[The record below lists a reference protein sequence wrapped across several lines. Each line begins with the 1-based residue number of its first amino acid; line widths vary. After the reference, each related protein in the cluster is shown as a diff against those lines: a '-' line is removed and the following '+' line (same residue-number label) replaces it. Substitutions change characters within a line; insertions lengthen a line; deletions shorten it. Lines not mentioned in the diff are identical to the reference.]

1 MPVKRGLVA
10 PQNIFIQT
18 IIKKF
23 DGSPDRNFVLG
34 NAQVTDLPIIYCNDG
49 FCELTG
55 YSRAELVQK
64 HCSCDFLC
72 GENTDAFA
80 AREVKSALKGQEEKH
95 VEILYYKKDGSPFL
109 CSVLVAPVK
118 NEEGIVV
125 MYIVNHEDVT
135 WSPNRD
141 DVVSRAKCFQFPLQ
155 VNRIP
160 AFIQRKRK
168 PDLAGVK
175 DEDAESLKSNRD
187 PETHI
192 TYTSSGNSDIESP
205 PAVPFMN
212 LHPPTPNPTPPLLS
226 PTVGECS
233 LDVSTSN
240 DPFERQSL
248 PPKPTSLT
256 DVSRMS
262 PKAAEEAESLLEET
276 QTPTS
281 KPGNMLYIP
290 ELSGRLSSAASES
303 SLWNYRNKPQWLDTA
318 SVDFKGS
325 AVLTSPGINMQ
336 QLVQP
341 RKTEKVAQVMSLG
354 ADVLPEYKLQAPKI
368 HPWTIL
374 HYSPFKAF
382 WDWLILFLVIYTA
395 IVTPYVASFI
405 LTRDKKREDLNRDP
419 ETRRNTG
426 PVTVYSD
433 PLVIVDYIVD
443 VMFII
448 DIFINFRTTFVDD
461 NDEVVS
467 HPCRIA
473 VHYLKT
479 WFVIDLVAAIPFEL
493 LIMIGNTNQ
502 TTTLIGLLKTAR
514 LLRLVR
520 VARKLDHY
528 SEYGTAVLCL
538 LMCSFALLA
547 HWLAC
552 IWYFIG
558 YLEFEDSNIT
568 TIGWLD
574 SLGKQIHRPFNR
586 SDPTSGPDLKSKY
599 VTALYFTLSS
609 LTSVGFGNV
618 SPNTNSEKIFS
629 ICVMLIGSLFYA
641 AIFGNV
647 AAIIA
652 RLYSSTSRYHAQMQ
666 KVREFIR
673 FYQIPS
679 PLRQRVEDYAHHA
692 WSYTNGIDM
701 EQVLK
706 HFPECLQADICL
718 HLNSSLLQSYPAFT
732 SAPLG
737 CLRALALRIKT
748 THLPPGDYII
758 YQGDEVNNLYFVI
771 RGTVEVLSGDVIM
784 AILGKGDS
792 FGENFAIDPSKPVV
806 NSNTSIRALTYCEM
820 RTISR
825 EDVLYILNQY
835 PLFRENFIKDLE
847 ITYNLRGG
855 DIKQNFSRAES
866 ARDSYPGV
874 HHSTDLDSVLLRQR
888 GSNYASKNLEKTNG
902 SMNTSKNLD
911 ARPRP
916 TRLNIANH
924 SHFRDEKSSTLRSEA
939 SARSYVAEEAAPITS
954 EWKRGYRT
962 SSHERESSC
971 VKRSFDRK
979 TDQFDQQSVCR
990 DCCNSIIAVET
1001 KLDNLSNRLQRLES
1015 KLSTDMESIF
1025 EILKA
1030 RKHPTNVQTQ
1040 V

>member
-34 NAQVTDLPIIYCNDG
+34 NAQVAGLPIIYCNDG

-72 GENTDAFA
+72 GENTDIFA
-80 AREVKSALKGQEEKH
+80 ARQVKSALQGHQEKH
-95 VEILYYKKDGSPFL
+95 VEILYYRKDGSAFL
-109 CSVLVAPVK
+109 CSVLIAPVK
-118 NEEGIVV
+118 NEEGIAV

-135 WSPNRD
+135 WSPDRD
-141 DVVSRAKCFQFPLQ
+141 DVALQGKCFQFPLQ
-155 VNRIP
+155 VNRVP
-160 AFIQRKRK
+160 AFLQRKRK
-168 PDLAGVK
+168 SDFEAVVP
-175 DEDAESLKSNRD
+175 DEDEESVKSSRD
-187 PETHI
+187 PETHY
-192 TYTSSGNSDIESP
+192 TYTSSRNSDIESP
-205 PAVPFMN
+205 SSVPIMS
-212 LHPPTPNPTPPLLS
+212 LQPPTPNPTPPLLS
-226 PTVGECS
+226 PTPGKSS
-233 LDVSTSN
+233 LDVSTYT
-240 DPFERQSL
+240 PEKRRSL
-248 PPKPTSLT
+248 PLRLSPLT
-256 DVSRMS
+256 NVSNLS
-262 PKAAEEAESLLEET
+262 PNCVGEAESLLKEV
-276 QTPTS
+276 TS
-281 KPGNMLYIP
+281 SPSKTGNMLYIP
-290 ELSGRLSSAASES
+290 ELKGRITSAASES
-303 SLWNYRNKPQWLDTA
+303 SLWNSRKKSPSLDTGN
-318 SVDFKGS
+318 VDFRGS
-325 AVLTSPGINMQ
+325 TVLTSPVMNMQ

-341 RKTEKVAQVMSLG
+341 KKTEKVAQVMSLG

-405 LTRDKKREDLNRDP
+405 PTRDVTLDEKRDKLNRDP
-419 ETRRNTG
+419 ETGRDTG

-443 VMFII
+443 IMFII
-448 DIFINFRTTFVDD
+448 DIFINFRTTFVDE

-479 WFVIDLVAAIPFEL
+479 WFIIDLVAAIPFEL
-493 LIMIGNTNQ
+493 LIMIGNTIES
-502 TTTLIGLLKTAR
+502 TTLIGLFKTAR

-558 YLEFEDSNIT
+558 NLEQRDESLN

-574 SLGKQIHRPFNR
+574 SLGKLIDQPFNK
-586 SDPTSGPDLKSKY
+586 SDPSSGPDLKSKY

-618 SPNTNSEKIFS
+618 SPNTNTEKIFS

-652 RLYSSTSRYHAQMQ
+652 RLYSTTSRYHAQMQ

-679 PLRQRVEDYAHHA
+679 PLRQRVEDYAHHV

-718 HLNSSLLQSYPAFT
+718 HLNSDLLHSYPAFT
-732 SAPLG
+732 TAPQG

-758 YQGDEVNNLYFVI
+758 YQGDEVNHLYFVI

-792 FGENFAIDPSKPVV
+792 FGENFAIDPKKPVV
-806 NSNTSIRALTYCEM
+806 NSNTSVRALTYCEM

-825 EDVLYILNQY
+825 EDVLHILNQY

-847 ITYNLRGG
+847 ITYNLSGEEEEKSFLRT
-855 DIKQNFSRAES
+855 DRAINSHSQVRSSTHSASVFIKANG
-866 ARDSYPGV
+866 PVKTGV
-874 HHSTDLDSVLLRQR
+874 EL
-888 GSNYASKNLEKTNG
+888 
-902 SMNTSKNLD
+902 
-911 ARPRP
+911 RPR
-916 TRLNIANH
+916 TRPKSLNIPNH
-924 SHFRDEKSSTLRSEA
+924 LHLRDEKPSTLRTESPFRECG
-939 SARSYVAEEAAPITS
+939 SAKPYVAEEAGPNGADFS
-954 EWKRGYRT
+954 
-962 SSHERESSC
+962 RESTTSKQADDSC
-971 VKRSFDRK
+971 TEKSVDSHSEKC
-979 TDQFDQQSVCR
+979 DQPVCR
-990 DCCNSIIAVET
+990 DCCNSIREVEK
-1001 KLDNLSNRLQRLES
+1001 KLDNLSSCLQRLDT
-1015 KLSTDMESIF
+1015 KLSTDVESIF
-1025 EILKA
+1025 GILRA
-1030 RKHPTNVQTQ
+1030 IRHSRDFQTQ

>member
-34 NAQVTDLPIIYCNDG
+34 NAQVPDLPIIYCNDG

-72 GENTDAFA
+72 GDNTNEFS
-80 AREVKSALKGQEEKH
+80 AREVKAALRGQEEKH
-95 VEILYYKKDGSPFL
+95 VEILYYRKDGTSFL
-109 CSVLVAPVK
+109 CSVLVAPVR
-118 NEEGIVV
+118 NEEGTAV

-135 WSPNRD
+135 WSPNKDEVTLPR
-141 DVVSRAKCFQFPLQ
+141 SCFQFPLQ

-160 AFIQRKRK
+160 AAIRRKRK
-168 PDLAGVK
+168 EYNGSAT
-175 DEDAESLKSNRD
+175 DEEDNQSAKSSRD
-187 PETHI
+187 PETHF
-192 TYTSSGNSDIESP
+192 TSSGASEIDSP
-205 PAVPFMN
+205 SFVPVMSVQ
-212 LHPPTPNPTPPLLS
+212 PPTPTGSVPSPGLYPSPPSS
-226 PTVGECS
+226 PEQQISRKSPS
-233 LDVSTSN
+233 LKSSSMIDVS
-240 DPFERQSL
+240 
-248 PPKPTSLT
+248 KI
-256 DVSRMS
+256 
-262 PKAAEEAESLLEET
+262 
-276 QTPTS
+276 S
-281 KPGNMLYIP
+281 KNVTV
-290 ELSGRLSSAASES
+290 SES
-303 SLWNYRNKPQWLDTA
+303 SLWSPRNKPWLDGTN
-318 SVDFKGS
+318 VDFRGS
-325 AVLTSPGINMQ
+325 ALIASQRLDMQ
-336 QLVQP
+336 QLVHP

-382 WDWLILFLVIYTA
+382 WDWLVLFLVIYTA

-405 LTRDKKREDLNRDP
+405 LTRDKQQEERNKDP
-419 ETRRNTG
+419 ETRKNTG
-426 PVTVYSD
+426 PVNIYSD

-448 DIFINFRTTFVDD
+448 DIFINFRTTFVDI

-473 VHYLKT
+473 VHYCKT

-493 LIMIGNTNQ
+493 LIMIGNTDQ

-528 SEYGTAVLCL
+528 SEYGMAVLL
-538 LMCSFALLA
+538 LMMCSFALLA

-558 YLEFEDSNIT
+558 NIELENEGS

-574 SLGKQIHRPFNR
+574 SLGKQINQPYNK
-586 SDPTSGPDLKSKY
+586 SDITSGPDLHSKY

-618 SPNTNSEKIFS
+618 SPNTNTEKMFS

-652 RLYSSTSRYHAQMQ
+652 RLYSTTARYHAQMQ

-673 FYQIPS
+673 FHQIPS
-679 PLRQRVEDYAHHA
+679 PLRQRVEDYAHHV

-718 HLNSSLLQSYPAFT
+718 HLNASLLQSYPAFT

-737 CLRALALRIKT
+737 CLRALALHIKT

-758 YQGDEVNNLYFVI
+758 YQGDEVNHLYFVI
-771 RGTVEVLSGDVIM
+771 RGTVEVLSSDVIM

-792 FGENFAIDPSKPVV
+792 FGENFAIDPDRPVV
-806 NSNTSIRALTYCEM
+806 NSNASIRALTYCEL
-820 RTISR
+820 RLVAR
-825 EDVLYILNQY
+825 EDVLHILKQY
-835 PLFRENFIKDLE
+835 PLFKENFIKDLE
-847 ITYNLRGG
+847 VTYNLRGDEVEKDFLDVKKVNNG
-855 DIKQNFSRAES
+855 FVNVNSQVDQSPISPNDSSTVFPRQGTSNPNTRDIQTAEKK
-866 ARDSYPGV
+866 V
-874 HHSTDLDSVLLRQR
+874 ELL
-888 GSNYASKNLEKTNG
+888 NASKNDG
-902 SMNTSKNLD
+902 SV
-911 ARPRP
+911 AR
-916 TRLNIANH
+916 
-924 SHFRDEKSSTLRSEA
+924 
-939 SARSYVAEEAAPITS
+939 EEAVLSPPS
-954 EWKRGYRT
+954 ELQT
-962 SSHERESSC
+962 
-971 VKRSFDRK
+971 
-979 TDQFDQQSVCR
+979 QQCAEPVCR
-990 DCCNSIIAVET
+990 DCCKSLSVMENKLENLSSCLERLET
-1001 KLDNLSNRLQRLES
+1001 KLSADVEA
-1015 KLSTDMESIF
+1015 IF
-1025 EILKA
+1025 ELLRAHSEAIRD
-1030 RKHPTNVQTQ
+1030 RKLDFHTQ